1 LKQVASAGLLKEAR
15 AVTPG
20 GVQSSIRGFDP
31 VLHFTR
37 ARGSRLTDA
46 DGNEYIDYHGAFGP
60 IILGHGD
67 PHVTSRVSEALNTID
82 LVGSG
87 FTEGEVRLCQ
97 KIVASVPSADQV
109 LLTNSGSE
117 ATYHAIRVAR
127 AVTGRVKIIKFEGS
141 YHGWHDAV
149 GVNVNTSARQ
159 FGRRTQLSAG
169 TLAATIAETLV
180 ARFNELDTVERLF
193 REFPGQIAAVIAEP
207 IQHGVGAILPR
218 VGFLEDL
225 RRLTAE
231 AGSVLIF
238 DEIITGFRHALG
250 GYQAICGVTPDLTT
264 LGKAMANGFPISA
277 IAGRTEIMEHFN
289 TAPPGDVYFAGTF
302 NGHPVSTAA
311 ALATIERLEEPG
323 AYDRLYQMGE
333 AMRAG
338 LRRITQGLPFP
349 TAVAGVGSVY
359 LLYFM
364 ERPPETY
371 ADLFQNDS
379 ELFLEYRQGLIQ
391 RGIFEVPMDLKR
403 NHISLAHSRE
413 DIDRCLTAAEDV
425 LRGMAYGSRGA

>member
-1 LKQVASAGLLKEAR
+1 MKAAQ

-20 GVQSSIRGFDP
+20 GVHSSIRGFDP
-31 VLHFTR
+31 VLQFTH

-67 PHVTSRVSEALNTID
+67 SQVTKRVTEALDTID

-87 FTEGEVRLCQ
+87 FTEAEVRLCQ
-97 KIVASVPSADQV
+97 KIVANVPSADRV

-127 AVTGRVKIIKFEGS
+127 AFTNRVKIIKFEGS

-149 GVNVNTSARQ
+149 GLNVNTSARQ
-159 FGRRTQLSAG
+159 FGQRTQLSAG
-169 TLAATIAETLV
+169 TLAATVGETLV
-180 ARFNELDTVERLF
+180 ASFNEIDSVERLF
-193 REFPGQIAAVIAEP
+193 REFPSQIAAVIAEP
-207 IQHGVGAILPR
+207 IQHGVGTILPR
-218 VGFLEDL
+218 AGFLEGL

-277 IAGRTEIMEHFN
+277 IAGRAEIMDRFN
-289 TAPPGDVYFAGTF
+289 TTPRGDVYFAGTF
-302 NGHPVSTAA
+302 NGHPLSTAA
-311 ALATIERLEEPG
+311 ALATIDRLEEPG
-323 AYDRLYQMGE
+323 AYTRLYELGE

-338 LRRITQGLPFP
+338 LRRISQGLPFP
-349 TAVAGVGSVY
+349 TAVAGLGSVY

-364 ERPPETY
+364 ERAPETY
-371 ADLFQNDS
+371 EELFQNDS
-379 ELFLEYRQGLIQ
+379 ELFLEYRHGLIE
-391 RGIFEVPMDLKR
+391 RGIYEVPMDLKR
-403 NHISLAHSRE
+403 NHISLAHTLE
-413 DIDRCLTAAEDV
+413 DIDRSLTAAEDV
-425 LRGMAYGSRGA
+425 LRGLAYGSRGA

>member
-1 LKQVASAGLLKEAR
+1 MKDAQ

-31 VLHFTR
+31 VLQFTH
-37 ARGSRLTDA
+37 ARGSRMTDA

-67 PHVTSRVSEALNTID
+67 PNVTARVTQALQTID

-87 FTEGEVRLCQ
+87 FTEGEVQLCE
-97 KIVASVPSADQV
+97 KIARIVPSADKV

-127 AVTGRVKIIKFEGS
+127 AVTGRVKIVKFEGS

-149 GVNVNTSARQ
+149 GVNVNTSASQ
-159 FGRRTQLSAG
+159 FGARTQLSAG
-169 TLAATIAETLV
+169 TLAATARETLV
-180 ARFNELDTVERLF
+180 ARFNEIDTVERLF
-193 REFPGQIAAVIAEP
+193 QEHPRQIAAVIAEP
-207 IQHGVGAILPR
+207 VQHGVGTILPR
-218 VGFLEDL
+218 AGFLEDL
-225 RRLTAE
+225 RRLTKE
-231 AGSVLIF
+231 AGTVLIF
-238 DEIITGFRHALG
+238 DEVITGFRHALG
-250 GYQAICGVTPDLTT
+250 GYQAISGVTPDLTT

-277 IAGRTEIMEHFN
+277 VAGRADIMDRFN
-289 TAPPGDVYFAGTF
+289 TAPRGDVYFAGTF
-302 NGHPVSTAA
+302 NGHPLSTAA
-311 ALATIERLEEPG
+311 SLATIERLEEPG
-323 AYDRLYQMGE
+323 AYDRLYELGE

-338 LRRITQGLPFP
+338 LRRISQGLPFP
-349 TAVAGVGSVY
+349 TTVAGLGSVY

-364 ERPPETY
+364 ERSPETY

-379 ELFLEYRQGLIQ
+379 ELFLEYRHGLIQ
-391 RGIFEVPMDLKR
+391 RGIYEVPMDLKR

-413 DIDRCLTAAEDV
+413 DIDRSLTAAEDV
-425 LRGMAYGSRGA
+425 LRGLAYGSRGA